1 MQALETSAK
10 QFAVYHYSIG
20 EPRTA
25 TAAVHQPPVRHGSLP
40 LPYPPA
46 PTYSGAGFVVR
57 NGVCYDANAD
67 PALTPHDDER
77 DKAARRG
84 IRWAGFVLAIG
95 IVLEVASS
103 VWTFQKALSA
113 GAFLDGVDCTLRASV
128 VMQETC
134 ERLIA
139 AEGSM
144 FRIDTGTNATY
155 NFFTFESDTYITVRV
170 EGYENFS
177 FANTENFLPCVDVDT
192 TAAGNSSDLAGCNC
206 DDNPNLPTNCWWF
219 PAYNLPDDD
228 IFYSS
233 ATVLDDASCLAVV
246 LDVEIPNNDTDY
258 TSFDVHPFN
267 YGDVC
272 RATTPSGTFAL
283 SVTGLVVALGSQ
295 LIEAVVGF
303 KYMVDPRR
311 PPDLM
316 TAGTVFEALGVA
328 AVAVVIV
335 SLPGFFDDEFFG
347 LEKTQ
352 RELVSAFTWVG
363 AAAAIVGAFTEW
375 SGSHPDR
382 WGQRRPRLS
391 VLGNALVWL
400 GAAALEVVI
409 AAFQTWRVTLSS
421 GWGVLAS
428 ELAGLVAVEVS
439 GLLAMWLARVLW
451 TRARE
456 MLSPLLSDAGAALT
470 RRKQAGRAGGQ

>member
-1 MQALETSAK
+1 MK
-10 QFAVYHYSIG
+10 
-20 EPRTA
+20 
-25 TAAVHQPPVRHGSLP
+25 
-40 LPYPPA
+40 
-46 PTYSGAGFVVR
+46 
-57 NGVCYDANAD
+57 NGVCYDANAA
-67 PALTPHDDER
+67 PAATSQDDER

-95 IVLEVASS
+95 IVLEVAST

-113 GAFLDGVDCTLRASV
+113 GAFLDGVDCTARASV

-134 ERLIA
+134 EELSA
-139 AEGSM
+139 APMSGGFFNSEP
-144 FRIDTGTNATY
+144 NATY
-155 NFFTFESDTYITVRV
+155 FFIGESSTAIMVKIGR
-170 EGYENFS
+170 NFS
-177 FANTENFLPCVDVDT
+177 YAETENFLPCVDVDT
-192 TAAGNSSDLAGCNC
+192 AAGNGNDLGRCNC
-206 DDNPNLPTNCWWF
+206 DDKPNLPTPCWWF
-219 PAYNLPDDD
+219 SAYNFPDNSSIVALDDD
-228 IFYSS
+228 PC
-233 ATVLDDASCLAVV
+233 VAVV
-246 LDVEIPNNDTDY
+246 VDVVEFPSNDNDY
-258 TSFDVHPFN
+258 ASFDVHTLN

-295 LIEAVVGF
+295 LIETVVGF
-303 KYMVDPRR
+303 KYLVDPRR
-311 PPDLM
+311 SPDLM

-328 AVAVVIV
+328 VVAVVIV

-352 RELVSAFTWVG
+352 RDLVSAFTWVG
-363 AAAAIVGAFTEW
+363 ATAAIVGAIAEW
-375 SGSHPDR
+375 SGSHADR
-382 WGQRRPRLS
+382 WGERRPRLG

-421 GWGVLAS
+421 GWGLLAN

-456 MLSPLLSDAGAALT
+456 MLSPLLSDAGAVLAQ
-470 RRKQAGRAGGQ
+470 RKKLDRAGGL

>member
-1 MQALETSAK
+1 MVK
-10 QFAVYHYSIG
+10 
-20 EPRTA
+20 
-25 TAAVHQPPVRHGSLP
+25 
-40 LPYPPA
+40 
-46 PTYSGAGFVVR
+46 
-57 NGVCYDANAD
+57 NGVCYDANAA
-67 PALTPHDDER
+67 PAVTSHDDGRE
-77 DKAARRG
+77 KAARRG

-95 IVLEVASS
+95 IVLEVAST

-113 GAFLDGVDCTLRASV
+113 GAFLDGVDCTARASI

-134 ERLIA
+134 EELIA
-139 AEGSM
+139 GPMSGVN
-144 FRIDTGTNATY
+144 TGTNATY
-155 NFFTFESDTYITVRV
+155 FFVGESDTPIGIMVRID
-170 EGYENFS
+170 GNFS
-177 FANTENFLPCVDVDT
+177 YAETDNFLPCVDVDT
-192 TAAGNSSDLAGCNC
+192 AAANDQGRCNC
-206 DDNPNLPTNCWWF
+206 DDEPNLPTPCWWF
-219 PAYNLPDDD
+219 PAYDLPDND
-228 IFYSS
+228 S
-233 ATVLDDASCLAVV
+233 VVLLDDAPCVAVV
-246 LDVEIPNNDTDY
+246 VDVEFPDNDTDY
-258 TSFDVHPFN
+258 TSFDVHSFN

-303 KYMVDPRR
+303 KYLVDPRR
-311 PPDLM
+311 SPDLM

-328 AVAVVIV
+328 VVAVVIV

-352 RELVSAFTWVG
+352 RDLVSAFTWVG
-363 AAAAIVGAFTEW
+363 ATAAIVGAIAEW
-375 SGSHPDR
+375 SGSHADR
-382 WGQRRPRLS
+382 WGERRPRLG

-421 GWGVLAS
+421 GWGLLAN

-456 MLSPLLSDAGAALT
+456 MLSPLLSDAGAVLAQ
-470 RRKQAGRAGGQ
+470 RKNLDRAGGL